1 MKVKK
6 VKTESKKES
15 KVESESVRHENE
27 TLPAQTLPPGAILPK
42 NWGSR
47 PTWGVVDVD
56 VQLATLENILVLLQ
70 ILKRSWFAP
79 LG

>member
-6 VKTESKKES
+6 VKTESKKEW
-15 KVESESVRHENE
+15 KVESESVQHENE

-56 VQLATLENILVLLQ
+56 VNLPN
-70 ILKRSWFAP
+70 LKKM
-79 LG
+79 LY